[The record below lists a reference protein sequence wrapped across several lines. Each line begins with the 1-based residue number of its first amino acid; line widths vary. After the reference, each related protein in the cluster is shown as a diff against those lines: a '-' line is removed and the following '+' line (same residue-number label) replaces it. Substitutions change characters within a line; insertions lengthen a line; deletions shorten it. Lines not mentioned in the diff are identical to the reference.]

1 MTRKLLE
8 KRASEGLCLFKN
20 TKLRKLN
27 YFKPPTCIIIVITKE
42 LQRGAF
48 QNHLGHVKCI
58 WYFKK

>member
-20 TKLRKLN
+20 TKLQKLN
-27 YFKPPTCIIIVITKE
+27 YFKPPTYVIIVITKE

-48 QNHLGHVKCI
+48 LNHLRHVKCI
-58 WYFKK
+58 WYFKR